1 MEFTDYMIW
10 KAVKAVAIVV
20 AAFIYGIWRGLNGH

>member
-10 KAVKAVAIVV
+10 KAVAIVV